1 MGLAMG
7 VAENIDALLVK
18 YDITQDNLAR
28 IAQVTPGA
36 VTGWR
41 KGSTPRKDA
50 VKNICDYFN
59 LNEDDIVSENYGL
72 AAKEHGTMPALP
84 KNARP
89 AVGMAMG
96 LAPRLGK
103 VHAGVFAEPEVFDE
117 STMVQIPQFLLD
129 EDPESFVV
137 SSEGDCMDKVFSVGS
152 DLVVSRKKQARDNS
166 IVMASVDGCD
176 YIVRRLRMTANTMIL
191 SPESHNPDHE
201 DIVIRRDSEHS
212 LEIPGVITWYQAP
225 REMG

>member
-1 MGLAMG
+1 MGIP
-7 VAENIDALLVK
+7 ENIDALLVK
-18 YDITQDNLAR
+18 YDINQDHLAR
-28 IAQVTPGA
+28 IADVTPGA

-50 VKNICDYFN
+50 VRNICDYFN
-59 LNEDDIVSENYGL
+59 LSEDDILSENYGL
-72 AAKEHGTMPALP
+72 AAKEYGDFPEIS
-84 KNARP
+84 NARP

-103 VHAGVFAEPEVFDE
+103 VHAGVLAQPDVCDE
-117 STMVQIPQFLLD
+117 ATMVSIPQFLVD
-129 EDPESFVV
+129 EDPDCFVV
-137 SSEGDCMDKVFSVGS
+137 SSEGDCMDKVLSVGS
-152 DLVVSRKKQARDNS
+152 DLVVSRKKQPRDNS

-201 DIVIRRDSEHS
+201 DIIIRRDSEHS

-225 REMG
+225 REME

>member
-1 MGLAMG
+1 MGIP
-7 VAENIDALLVK
+7 ENIDALLVK
-18 YDITQDNLAR
+18 YDINQDHLAR
-28 IAQVTPGA
+28 IADVTPGA

-50 VKNICDYFN
+50 VRNICDYFN
-59 LNEDDIVSENYGL
+59 LSEDDILSENYGL
-72 AAKEHGTMPALP
+72 AAKEYGDFPGIS
-84 KNARP
+84 NARP

-103 VHAGVFAEPEVFDE
+103 VHAGVLAQPDVCDE
-117 STMVQIPQFLLD
+117 ATMVSIPQFLVD
-129 EDPESFVV
+129 EDPDCFVV
-137 SSEGDCMDKVFSVGS
+137 SSEGDCMDKVLSVGS
-152 DLVVSRKKQARDNS
+152 DLVVSRKKQPRDNS

-176 YIVRRLRMTANTMIL
+176 YIVRRLRMTANTRIL

-201 DIVIRRDSEHS
+201 DIIIRRDSEHS

-225 REMG
+225 REME

>member
-1 MGLAMG
+1 MGIP
-7 VAENIDALLVK
+7 ENIDALLVK
-18 YDITQDNLAR
+18 YDINQDHLAR
-28 IAQVTPGA
+28 IADVTPGA

-50 VKNICDYFN
+50 VRNICDYFN
-59 LNEDDIVSENYGL
+59 LSEDDILSENYGL
-72 AAKEHGTMPALP
+72 AAKEYGDFPGIS
-84 KNARP
+84 NARP

-103 VHAGVFAEPEVFDE
+103 VHAGVLAQPDVCDE
-117 STMVQIPQFLLD
+117 ATMVSIPQFLVD
-129 EDPESFVV
+129 EDPDCFVV
-137 SSEGDCMDKVFSVGS
+137 SSEGDCMDKVLSVGS
-152 DLVVSRKKQARDNS
+152 DLVVSRKKQPRDNS

-201 DIVIRRDSEHS
+201 DIIIRRDSEHS

-225 REMG
+225 RELD

>member
-1 MGLAMG
+1 MGIP
-7 VAENIDALLVK
+7 ENIDALLVK
-18 YDITQDNLAR
+18 YDINQDHLAR
-28 IAQVTPGA
+28 IADVTPGA

-50 VKNICDYFN
+50 VRNICDYFN
-59 LNEDDIVSENYGL
+59 LSEDDILSENYGL
-72 AAKEHGTMPALP
+72 AAKEYGDFPGIS
-84 KNARP
+84 NARP

-103 VHAGVFAEPEVFDE
+103 VHAGVLAQPDVCDE
-117 STMVQIPQFLLD
+117 ATMVSIPQFLVD
-129 EDPESFVV
+129 EDPDCFVV
-137 SSEGDCMDKVFSVGS
+137 SSEGDCMDKVLSVGS
-152 DLVVSRKKQARDNS
+152 DLVVSRKKQPRDNS

-191 SPESHNPDHE
+191 SPESHPDHE
-201 DIVIRRDSEHS
+201 DIIIRRDSEHS

-225 REMG
+225 REME

>member
-1 MGLAMG
+1 MGIP
-7 VAENIDALLVK
+7 ENIDALLVK
-18 YDITQDNLAR
+18 YDINQDHLAR
-28 IAQVTPGA
+28 IADVTPGA

-50 VKNICDYFN
+50 VRNICDYFN
-59 LNEDDIVSENYGL
+59 LSEDDILSENYGL
-72 AAKEHGTMPALP
+72 AAKEYGDFPGIS
-84 KNARP
+84 NARP

-103 VHAGVFAEPEVFDE
+103 VHAGVLAQPDVCDE
-117 STMVQIPQFLLD
+117 ATMVSIPQFLVD
-129 EDPESFVV
+129 EDPDCFVV
-137 SSEGDCMDKVFSVGS
+137 SSEGDCMDKVLSVGS
-152 DLVVSRKKQARDNS
+152 DLVVSRKKQPRDNS

-191 SPESHNPDHE
+191 SPESHNPDDE
-201 DIVIRRDSEHS
+201 DIIIRRDSEHS

-225 REMG
+225 REME

>member
-1 MGLAMG
+1 MGIP
-7 VAENIDALLVK
+7 ENIDALLVK
-18 YDITQDNLAR
+18 YDINQDHLAR
-28 IAQVTPGA
+28 IADVTPGA

-50 VKNICDYFN
+50 VRNICDYFN
-59 LNEDDIVSENYGL
+59 LSEDDILSENYGL
-72 AAKEHGTMPALP
+72 AAKEYGDFPGIS
-84 KNARP
+84 NARP

-103 VHAGVFAEPEVFDE
+103 VHAGVLAQPDVFDE

-137 SSEGDCMDKVFSVGS
+137 SSEGDCMDKVLSVGS
-152 DLVVSRKKQARDNS
+152 DLVVSRKKQPRDNS

-201 DIVIRRDSEHS
+201 DIIIRRDSEHS

-225 REMG
+225 REME

>member
-1 MGLAMG
+1 M
-7 VAENIDALLVK
+7 
-18 YDITQDNLAR
+18 
-28 IAQVTPGA
+28 TPGA

-50 VKNICDYFN
+50 VRNICDYFN
-59 LNEDDIVSENYGL
+59 LSEDDILSENYGL
-72 AAKEHGTMPALP
+72 AAKEYGDFPGIS
-84 KNARP
+84 NARP

-103 VHAGVFAEPEVFDE
+103 VHAGVLAQPDVCDE
-117 STMVQIPQFLLD
+117 ATMVSIPQFLVD
-129 EDPESFVV
+129 EDPDCFVV
-137 SSEGDCMDKVFSVGS
+137 SSEGDCMDKVLSVGS
-152 DLVVSRKKQARDNS
+152 DLVVSRKKQPRDNS

-201 DIVIRRDSEHS
+201 DIIIRRDSEHS

-225 REMG
+225 RELD

>member
-1 MGLAMG
+1 MG
-7 VAENIDALLVK
+7 VPENIDALLVK
-18 YDITQDNLAR
+18 FNINQDHLAR
-28 IAQVTPGA
+28 IADVTPGA

-50 VKNICDYFN
+50 VRNICDYFN
-59 LNEDDIVSENYGL
+59 LSEDDILSENYGL
-72 AAKEHGTMPALP
+72 AAKEYGDFPGIS
-84 KNARP
+84 NARP

-103 VHAGVFAEPEVFDE
+103 VHAGVLAQPDVCDE
-117 STMVQIPQFLLD
+117 ATMVSIPQFLVD
-129 EDPESFVV
+129 EDPDCFVV
-137 SSEGDCMDKVFSVGS
+137 SSEGDCMDKVLSVGS
-152 DLVVSRKKQARDNS
+152 DLVVSRKKQPRDNS

-201 DIVIRRDSEHS
+201 DIIIRRDSEHS

-225 REMG
+225 REME

>member
-1 MGLAMG
+1 MGIP
-7 VAENIDALLVK
+7 ENIDALLVK
-18 YDITQDNLAR
+18 YDINQDHLAR
-28 IAQVTPGA
+28 IADVTPGA

-50 VKNICDYFN
+50 VRNICDYFN
-59 LNEDDIVSENYGL
+59 LSEDDILSENYGL
-72 AAKEHGTMPALP
+72 AAKEYGDFPGIS
-84 KNARP
+84 NARP

-103 VHAGVFAEPEVFDE
+103 VHAGVLAQPDVCDE
-117 STMVQIPQFLLD
+117 ATMVSIPQFLVD
-129 EDPESFVV
+129 EDPDCFVV
-137 SSEGDCMDKVFSVGS
+137 SSEGDCMDKVLSVGS
-152 DLVVSRKKQARDNS
+152 DLVVSRKKQPRDNS

-201 DIVIRRDSEHS
+201 DIIIRRDSEHS
-212 LEIPGVITWYQAP
+212 LEIPGVITWYRAP
-225 REMG
+225 REME

>member
-1 MGLAMG
+1 MGIP
-7 VAENIDALLVK
+7 ENIDALLVK
-18 YDITQDNLAR
+18 YDINKDHLAR
-28 IAQVTPGA
+28 IADVTPGA

-50 VKNICDYFN
+50 VRNICDYFN
-59 LNEDDIVSENYGL
+59 LSEDDILSENYGL
-72 AAKEHGTMPALP
+72 AAKEYGDFPGIS
-84 KNARP
+84 NARP

-103 VHAGVFAEPEVFDE
+103 VHAGVLAQPDVCDE
-117 STMVQIPQFLLD
+117 ATMVSIPQFLVD
-129 EDPESFVV
+129 EDPDCFVV
-137 SSEGDCMDKVFSVGS
+137 SSEGDCMDKVLSVGS
-152 DLVVSRKKQARDNS
+152 DLVVSRKKQPRDNS

-201 DIVIRRDSEHS
+201 DIIIRRDSEHS

-225 REMG
+225 REME

>member
-1 MGLAMG
+1 MGIP
-7 VAENIDALLVK
+7 ENIDALLVK
-18 YDITQDNLAR
+18 YDINQDHLAR
-28 IAQVTPGA
+28 IADVTPGA

-50 VKNICDYFN
+50 VRNICDYFN
-59 LNEDDIVSENYGL
+59 LSEDDILSENYGL
-72 AAKEHGTMPALP
+72 AAKEYGDFPGIS
-84 KNARP
+84 NARP

-103 VHAGVFAEPEVFDE
+103 VHAGVLAQPDVCDE
-117 STMVQIPQFLLD
+117 ATMVSIPQFLVD
-129 EDPESFVV
+129 EDPDCFVV
-137 SSEGDCMDKVFSVGS
+137 SSEGDCMDKVLSVGS
-152 DLVVSRKKQARDNS
+152 DLVVSRKKQPRDNS

-191 SPESHNPDHE
+191 SPENHNPDHE
-201 DIVIRRDSEHS
+201 DIIIRRDSEHS

-225 REMG
+225 REME

>member
-1 MGLAMG
+1 MGIP
-7 VAENIDALLVK
+7 ENIDALLVK
-18 YDITQDNLAR
+18 YDINQDHLAR
-28 IAQVTPGA
+28 IADVTPGA

-50 VKNICDYFN
+50 VRNICDYFN
-59 LNEDDIVSENYGL
+59 LSEDDILSENYGL
-72 AAKEHGTMPALP
+72 AAKEHGDFPGIS
-84 KNARP
+84 NARP

-103 VHAGVFAEPEVFDE
+103 VHAGVLAQPDVCDE
-117 STMVQIPQFLLD
+117 ATMVSIPQFLVD
-129 EDPESFVV
+129 EDPDCFVV
-137 SSEGDCMDKVFSVGS
+137 SSEGDCMDKVLSVGS
-152 DLVVSRKKQARDNS
+152 DLVVSRKKQPRDNS

-201 DIVIRRDSEHS
+201 DIIIRRDSEHS
-212 LEIPGVITWYQAP
+212 LEIPGVITWYQA
-225 REMG
+225 RGRWSRRTQ

>member
-1 MGLAMG
+1 MGAG
-7 VAENIDALLVK
+7 KNIKALRDKFGL
-18 YDITQDNLAR
+18 TQDQLAE
-28 IAQVTPGA
+28 ALDVTRESVVRWEADKMAIRDRHVAKMVELYGVDP
-36 VTGWR
+36 
-41 KGSTPRKDA
+41 
-50 VKNICDYFN
+50 
-59 LNEDDIVSENYGL
+59 DDIRSEASGL
-72 AAKEHGTMPALP
+72 YAQLRGLIASLP

-152 DLVVSRKKQARDNS
+152 DLVVSRKKQPRDNS

-201 DIVIRRDSEHS
+201 DIIIRRDSEHS

-225 REMG
+225 RELD

>member
-1 MGLAMG
+1 MGIP
-7 VAENIDALLVK
+7 ENIDALLVK
-18 YDITQDNLAR
+18 YDINQDHLAR
-28 IAQVTPGA
+28 IADVTPGA

-50 VKNICDYFN
+50 VRNICDYFN
-59 LNEDDIVSENYGL
+59 LSEDDILSENYGL
-72 AAKEHGTMPALP
+72 AAKEYGDFPGIS
-84 KNARP
+84 NARP

-103 VHAGVFAEPEVFDE
+103 VHAGVLAQPDVCDE
-117 STMVQIPQFLLD
+117 ATMVSIPQFLVD
-129 EDPESFVV
+129 EDPDCFVV
-137 SSEGDCMDKVFSVGS
+137 SSEGDCMDKVLSVGS
-152 DLVVSRKKQARDNS
+152 DLVVSRKKQPRDNS

-201 DIVIRRDSEHS
+201 DIIIRRDSEHS

-225 REMG
+225 REMD

>member
-1 MGLAMG
+1 MGIP
-7 VAENIDALLVK
+7 ENIDALLVK
-18 YDITQDNLAR
+18 YDINQDHLAR
-28 IAQVTPGA
+28 IADVTPGA

-50 VKNICDYFN
+50 VRNICDYFN
-59 LNEDDIVSENYGL
+59 LSEDDILSENYGL
-72 AAKEHGTMPALP
+72 AAKEYGDFPGIS
-84 KNARP
+84 NARP

-103 VHAGVFAEPEVFDE
+103 VHAGVLAQPDVCDE
-117 STMVQIPQFLLD
+117 ATMVSIPQFLVD
-129 EDPESFVV
+129 EDPDCFVV
-137 SSEGDCMDKVFSVGS
+137 SSEGDCMDKVLSVGS
-152 DLVVSRKKQARDNS
+152 DLVVSRKKQPRDNS

-201 DIVIRRDSEHS
+201 DIIIRRDSEHS
-212 LEIPGVITWYQAP
+212 LEIPGVITWYQGP
-225 REMG
+225 REME

>member
-1 MGLAMG
+1 MGIP
-7 VAENIDALLVK
+7 ENIDALLVK
-18 YDITQDNLAR
+18 YDINQDHLAR
-28 IAQVTPGA
+28 IADVTPGA

-50 VKNICDYFN
+50 VRNICDYFN
-59 LNEDDIVSENYGL
+59 LSEDDILSENYGL
-72 AAKEHGTMPALP
+72 AAKEYGDFPGIS
-84 KNARP
+84 NARP

-103 VHAGVFAEPEVFDE
+103 VHAGVLAQPDVCDE
-117 STMVQIPQFLLD
+117 ATMVSIPQFLVD
-129 EDPESFVV
+129 EDPDCFVV
-137 SSEGDCMDKVFSVGS
+137 SSEGYCMDKVLSVGS
-152 DLVVSRKKQARDNS
+152 DLVVSRKKQPRDNS

-201 DIVIRRDSEHS
+201 DIIIRRDSEHS

-225 REMG
+225 REME

>member
-1 MGLAMG
+1 MGIP
-7 VAENIDALLVK
+7 ENIDALLVK
-18 YDITQDNLAR
+18 YDINQDHLAR
-28 IAQVTPGA
+28 IADVTPGA

-50 VKNICDYFN
+50 VRNICDYFN
-59 LNEDDIVSENYGL
+59 LSEDDILSENYGL
-72 AAKEHGTMPALP
+72 AAKEYGDFPGIS
-84 KNARP
+84 NARP

-103 VHAGVFAEPEVFDE
+103 VHAGVLAQPDVCDE
-117 STMVQIPQFLLD
+117 ATMVSIPQFPVD
-129 EDPESFVV
+129 EDPDCFVV
-137 SSEGDCMDKVFSVGS
+137 SSEGDCMDKVLSVGS
-152 DLVVSRKKQARDNS
+152 DLVVSRKKQPRDNS

-201 DIVIRRDSEHS
+201 DIIIRRDSEHS

-225 REMG
+225 REME

>member
-1 MGLAMG
+1 MGIP
-7 VAENIDALLVK
+7 ENIDALLVK
-18 YDITQDNLAR
+18 YDINQDHLAR
-28 IAQVTPGA
+28 IADVTPGA

-50 VKNICDYFN
+50 VRNICDYFN
-59 LNEDDIVSENYGL
+59 LSEDDILSENYGL
-72 AAKEHGTMPALP
+72 AAKEYGDFPGIS
-84 KNARP
+84 NARP
-89 AVGMAMG
+89 AVGMARG

-103 VHAGVFAEPEVFDE
+103 VHAGVLAQPDVCDE
-117 STMVQIPQFLLD
+117 ATMVSIPQFLVD
-129 EDPESFVV
+129 EDPDCFVV
-137 SSEGDCMDKVFSVGS
+137 SSEGDCMDKVLSVGS
-152 DLVVSRKKQARDNS
+152 DLVVSRKKQPRDNS

-201 DIVIRRDSEHS
+201 DIIIRRDSEHS

-225 REMG
+225 REME

>member
-1 MGLAMG
+1 MGIP
-7 VAENIDALLVK
+7 ENIDALLVK
-18 YDITQDNLAR
+18 YDINQDHLAR
-28 IAQVTPGA
+28 IADVTPGA

-50 VKNICDYFN
+50 VRNICDYFN
-59 LNEDDIVSENYGL
+59 LSEDDILSENYGL
-72 AAKEHGTMPALP
+72 AAKEYGDFPGIS
-84 KNARP
+84 NARP

-103 VHAGVFAEPEVFDE
+103 VHAGVLAQPDVCDE
-117 STMVQIPQFLLD
+117 ATMVSIPQFLVD
-129 EDPESFVV
+129 EDPDCFVV
-137 SSEGDCMDKVFSVGS
+137 SSEGDCMDKVLSVGS
-152 DLVVSRKKQARDNS
+152 DLVVSRKKQPRDNS

-201 DIVIRRDSEHS
+201 DIIIRRDSEHS
-212 LEIPGVITWYQAP
+212 LEITWYQAP
-225 REMG
+225 REME

>member
-1 MGLAMG
+1 MGIP
-7 VAENIDALLVK
+7 ENIDALLVK
-18 YDITQDNLAR
+18 YDINQDHLAR
-28 IAQVTPGA
+28 IADVTPGA

-50 VKNICDYFN
+50 VRNICDYFN
-59 LNEDDIVSENYGL
+59 LSEDDILSEDYGL
-72 AAKEHGTMPALP
+72 AAKEYGDFPGIS
-84 KNARP
+84 NARP

-103 VHAGVFAEPEVFDE
+103 VHAGVLAQPDVCDE
-117 STMVQIPQFLLD
+117 ATMVSIPQFLVD
-129 EDPESFVV
+129 EDPDCFVV
-137 SSEGDCMDKVFSVGS
+137 SSEGDCMDKVLSVGS
-152 DLVVSRKKQARDNS
+152 DLVVSRKKQPRDNS

-201 DIVIRRDSEHS
+201 DIIIRRDSEHS

-225 REMG
+225 REME

>member
-1 MGLAMG
+1 MGIP
-7 VAENIDALLVK
+7 ENIDALLVK
-18 YDITQDNLAR
+18 YDINQDHLAR
-28 IAQVTPGA
+28 IADVTPGA

-50 VKNICDYFN
+50 VRNICDYFN
-59 LNEDDIVSENYGL
+59 LSEDDILSENYGL
-72 AAKEHGTMPALP
+72 AAKKYGDFPGIS
-84 KNARP
+84 NARP

-103 VHAGVFAEPEVFDE
+103 VHAGVLAQPDVCDE
-117 STMVQIPQFLLD
+117 ATMVSIPQFLVD
-129 EDPESFVV
+129 EDPDCFVV
-137 SSEGDCMDKVFSVGS
+137 SSEGDCMDKVLSVGS
-152 DLVVSRKKQARDNS
+152 DLVVSRKKQPRDNS

-201 DIVIRRDSEHS
+201 DIIIRRDSEHS

-225 REMG
+225 REME

>member
-1 MGLAMG
+1 MG
-7 VAENIDALLVK
+7 VPENIDALLVK
-18 YDITQDNLAR
+18 YDINQDHLAR
-28 IAQVTPGA
+28 IADVTPGA

-50 VKNICDYFN
+50 VRNICDYFN
-59 LNEDDIVSENYGL
+59 LSEDDILSENYGL
-72 AAKEHGTMPALP
+72 AAKEYGDFPGIS
-84 KNARP
+84 NARP

-103 VHAGVFAEPEVFDE
+103 VHAGVLAQPDVCDE
-117 STMVQIPQFLLD
+117 ATMVSIPQFLVD
-129 EDPESFVV
+129 EDPDCFVV
-137 SSEGDCMDKVFSVGS
+137 SSEGDCMDKVLSVGS
-152 DLVVSRKKQARDNS
+152 DLVVSRKKQPRDNS

-201 DIVIRRDSEHS
+201 DIIIRRDSEHS

-225 REMG
+225 REME

>member
-1 MGLAMG
+1 MGIP
-7 VAENIDALLVK
+7 ENIDALLVK
-18 YDITQDNLAR
+18 YDINQDHLAR
-28 IAQVTPGA
+28 IADVTPGA

-50 VKNICDYFN
+50 VRNICDYFN
-59 LNEDDIVSENYGL
+59 LSEDDILSENYGL
-72 AAKEHGTMPALP
+72 AAKEHGDFPGIS
-84 KNARP
+84 NARP
-89 AVGMAMG
+89 AVGMVMG

-103 VHAGVFAEPEVFDE
+103 VHAGVLAQPDVYDE
-117 STMVQIPQFLLD
+117 TTIVSIPQSLVD
-129 EDPESFVV
+129 EDPDCFVV
-137 SSEGDCMDKVFSVGS
+137 SSEGDCMDKVLSVGS
-152 DLVVSRKKQARDNS
+152 DLVVSRKKQPRDNS

-201 DIVIRRDSEHS
+201 DIIIRRDSEHS

-225 REMG
+225 REME

>member
-1 MGLAMG
+1 MGIP
-7 VAENIDALLVK
+7 ENIDALLVK
-18 YDITQDNLAR
+18 YDINQDHLAR
-28 IAQVTPGA
+28 IADVTPGA

-50 VKNICDYFN
+50 VRNICDYFN
-59 LNEDDIVSENYGL
+59 LSEDDILSENYGL
-72 AAKEHGTMPALP
+72 AAKEYGDFPGIS
-84 KNARP
+84 NARP

-96 LAPRLGK
+96 LAPRPGK
-103 VHAGVFAEPEVFDE
+103 VHAGVLAQPDVCDE
-117 STMVQIPQFLLD
+117 ATMVSIPQFLVD
-129 EDPESFVV
+129 EDPDCFVV
-137 SSEGDCMDKVFSVGS
+137 SSEGDCMDKVLSVGS
-152 DLVVSRKKQARDNS
+152 DLVVSRKKQPRDNS

-201 DIVIRRDSEHS
+201 DIIIRRDSEHS

-225 REMG
+225 REME

>member
-1 MGLAMG
+1 MGAG
-7 VAENIDALLVK
+7 KNIKAQRDKFGL
-18 YDITQDNLAR
+18 TQDQLAE
-28 IAQVTPGA
+28 ALDVTRESVVRWEADKMAIRDRHVAKMVELYGVDP
-36 VTGWR
+36 
-41 KGSTPRKDA
+41 
-50 VKNICDYFN
+50 
-59 LNEDDIVSENYGL
+59 DDIRSEASGL
-72 AAKEHGTMPALP
+72 YAQLRGLIASLP

-152 DLVVSRKKQARDNS
+152 DLVVSRKKQPRDNS

-201 DIVIRRDSEHS
+201 DIIIRRDSEHS

-225 REMG
+225 RELD

>member
-1 MGLAMG
+1 MGIP
-7 VAENIDALLVK
+7 ENIDALLVK
-18 YDITQDNLAR
+18 YDINQDHLAR
-28 IAQVTPGA
+28 IADVTPGA

-50 VKNICDYFN
+50 VRNICDYFN
-59 LNEDDIVSENYGL
+59 LSEDDILSENYGL
-72 AAKEHGTMPALP
+72 AAKEYGDFPGIS
-84 KNARP
+84 NARP

-103 VHAGVFAEPEVFDE
+103 VHAGVLAQPDVCVEA
-117 STMVQIPQFLLD
+117 TMVSIPQFLVD
-129 EDPESFVV
+129 EDPDCFVV
-137 SSEGDCMDKVFSVGS
+137 SSEGDCMDKVLSVGS
-152 DLVVSRKKQARDNS
+152 DLVVSRKKQPRDNS

-201 DIVIRRDSEHS
+201 DIIIRRDSEHS

-225 REMG
+225 REME

>member
-1 MGLAMG
+1 MGIP
-7 VAENIDALLVK
+7 ENIDALLVK
-18 YDITQDNLAR
+18 YDINQDHLAR
-28 IAQVTPGA
+28 IADVTPGA

-50 VKNICDYFN
+50 VRNICDYFN
-59 LNEDDIVSENYGL
+59 LSEDDILSENYGL
-72 AAKEHGTMPALP
+72 AAKEHGDFPGISNT
-84 KNARP
+84 RP

-103 VHAGVFAEPEVFDE
+103 VHAGVLSQPDVCDE
-117 STMVQIPQFLLD
+117 ATMVSIPQFLVD
-129 EDPESFVV
+129 EDPDCFVV
-137 SSEGDCMDKVFSVGS
+137 SSEGDCMDKVLSVGS
-152 DLVVSRKKQARDNS
+152 DLVVSRKKQPRDNS

-201 DIVIRRDSEHS
+201 DIIIRRDSEHS

-225 REMG
+225 REME

>member
-1 MGLAMG
+1 MGIP
-7 VAENIDALLVK
+7 ENIDALLVK
-18 YDITQDNLAR
+18 YDINQGHLAR
-28 IAQVTPGA
+28 IADVTPGA

-50 VKNICDYFN
+50 VRNICDYFN
-59 LNEDDIVSENYGL
+59 LSEDDILSENYGL
-72 AAKEHGTMPALP
+72 AAKEYGDFPGIS
-84 KNARP
+84 NARP

-103 VHAGVFAEPEVFDE
+103 VHAGVLAQPDVCDE
-117 STMVQIPQFLLD
+117 ATMVSIPQFLVD
-129 EDPESFVV
+129 EDPDCFVV
-137 SSEGDCMDKVFSVGS
+137 SSEGDCMDKVLSVGS
-152 DLVVSRKKQARDNS
+152 DLVVSRKKQPRDNS

-201 DIVIRRDSEHS
+201 DIIIRRDSEHS

-225 REMG
+225 REME

>member
-1 MGLAMG
+1 MGIP
-7 VAENIDALLVK
+7 ENIDALLVK
-18 YDITQDNLAR
+18 YDINQDHLAR
-28 IAQVTPGA
+28 IADVTPGA

-50 VKNICDYFN
+50 VRNICDYFN
-59 LNEDDIVSENYGL
+59 LSEDDILSENYGL
-72 AAKEHGTMPALP
+72 AAKEYGDFPGIS
-84 KNARP
+84 NARP

-103 VHAGVFAEPEVFDE
+103 VHAGVLAQPDVRDE
-117 STMVQIPQFLLD
+117 ATMVSIPQFLVD
-129 EDPESFVV
+129 EDPDCFVV
-137 SSEGDCMDKVFSVGS
+137 SSEGDCMDKVLSVGS
-152 DLVVSRKKQARDNS
+152 DLVVSRKKQPRDNS

-201 DIVIRRDSEHS
+201 DIIIRRDSEHS

-225 REMG
+225 REME

>member
-1 MGLAMG
+1 MGIP
-7 VAENIDALLVK
+7 ENIDALLVK
-18 YDITQDNLAR
+18 YDINQDHLAR
-28 IAQVTPGA
+28 IADVTPGA

-50 VKNICDYFN
+50 VRNICDYFN
-59 LNEDDIVSENYGL
+59 LSEDDILSENYGL
-72 AAKEHGTMPALP
+72 AAKEYGDFPGIS
-84 KNARP
+84 NARP

-103 VHAGVFAEPEVFDE
+103 VHAGVLAQPDVCDE
-117 STMVQIPQFLLD
+117 ATMVSIPQFLVD
-129 EDPESFVV
+129 EDPDCFVV
-137 SSEGDCMDKVFSVGS
+137 SSEGDCMDKVLSVGS
-152 DLVVSRKKQARDNS
+152 DLVVSRKKQPRDNS

-176 YIVRRLRMTANTMIL
+176 YIVRRLRMTANNMIL

-201 DIVIRRDSEHS
+201 DIIIRRDSEHS

-225 REMG
+225 REME

>member
-1 MGLAMG
+1 MG
-7 VAENIDALLVK
+7 VPENIDALLVK
-18 YDITQDNLAR
+18 FNINQDHLAR
-28 IAQVTPGA
+28 IADVTPGA

-50 VKNICDYFN
+50 VRNICDYFN
-59 LNEDDIVSENYGL
+59 LSEDDILSENYGL
-72 AAKEHGTMPALP
+72 AAKEYGDFPGIS
-84 KNARP
+84 NARP

-103 VHAGVFAEPEVFDE
+103 VHAGVLAQPDVCDE
-117 STMVQIPQFLLD
+117 ATMVSIPQFLVD
-129 EDPESFVV
+129 EDPDCFVV
-137 SSEGDCMDKVFSVGS
+137 SSEGDCMDKVLSVGS
-152 DLVVSRKKQARDNS
+152 DLVVSRKKQPRDNS

-201 DIVIRRDSEHS
+201 DIIIRRDSEHS

-225 REMG
+225 RELE